1 MIEEET
7 SRQRRD
13 WGRQGLEVPQVE
25 RAAQAE
31 SCGST
36 PPSLLVTY
44 FFPHFVGSF
53 VGPCLSISASAIQPT
68 FLKLTCFCVETSF
81 LRLQLTS
88 DQLMLYL
95 EFITFIH
102 SCVHSRSE
110 PFVSATGCYLWATLV
125 GTESRQKSKICF
137 IDPRETPSPV
147 EEADLDPLT
156 SM

>member
-1 MIEEET
+1 MTEEET
-7 SRQRRD
+7 SSRRLRTP
-13 WGRQGLEVPQVE
+13 GTGSPPGGE
-25 RAAQAE
+25 
-31 SCGST
+31 GST
-36 PPSLLVTY
+36 SWVMWVHPSSLLVTY

-88 DQLMLYL
+88 GQLMLYL

-102 SCVHSRSE
+102 SCVHSRSK

-125 GTESRQKSKICF
+125 GTESRQKSKIWF
-137 IDPRETPSPV
+137 IDPQETPSPV